1 VDAIRFAVLGLGTG
15 SLYALVG
22 LGVVLVFRSSGVLNL
37 SAGSTG
43 AVAAWFFYSLRDV
56 HGIPAPVA
64 LVLALGLGGAI
75 GAGVQVLAM
84 SRLHQ
89 SSAITRL
96 IATLAVFTLL
106 NGIAI
111 LIWGAD
117 AALVVSP
124 LPTGVVS
131 LPGNVSISLDRLL
144 LIVLAVVV
152 AAVLKI
158 VYSRTSFGLA
168 TTAVAENRR
177 ATASLGWSTRRI
189 ELVNWFVAGV
199 LSALAAVLLAPIA
212 SLQVA
217 TLSLLVVPALAAALV
232 GRFSSFALTVL
243 GAMALGVV
251 QSELARYVTAPGV
264 GDSVPFLV
272 IIVVIVLGGRSLPSR
287 ADLPSRLP
295 APGLGRID
303 VRWLLVGA
311 AVLLALVLV
320 LPPVWVATLT
330 TLFIVAVLVMSVVVV
345 TGYAGQVSLSQW
357 ALAGMGAWFAA
368 EMVATFGWSF
378 WAAAAGG
385 MLATVPVGL
394 VVALPAMRT
403 RGVDLAVATLGLAL
417 VLTSVVLQNGA
428 LTGGLDGI
436 EVGSPRLF
444 GVDIG
449 PTRHPTRY
457 AVLTLVVFLVVSVL
471 VANLRRGRA
480 GRRLIAVRSS
490 ERAAASLGV
499 GVYTAKLYAFAVG
512 AAVAGAA
519 GILAAFRTEIV
530 VFTQF
535 DVFGSLNAL
544 MYAVVGGLG
553 WVSGALLGAGL
564 APGTPGGKVVESFGD
579 VNAYLPII
587 GGTAVLLI
595 LVRSPDGLAALHAA
609 AFARTRAALA
619 SAPGW
624 AGAATA
630 ATPHPRTSPPPPA
643 PQAPA
648 RPRQHGA
655 GRLEV
660 RDLTVRYGGVTALD
674 GAGLRVE
681 PGTVVGLIGPNGAGK
696 TTLLDAVTGF
706 TSPAA
711 GSVALDGQD
720 ITRWTPGRR
729 ARAGIGRSFQGV
741 ELFDELTVLDNLL
754 VAADDQS
761 PLRYLLDP
769 LRPGTDRIGPAT
781 RRVIDDLELG
791 GVLAA
796 MPAELPSGTARLVGV
811 ARALVAEPAVLFLD
825 EPAAGLDSRETAEL
839 GALIRR
845 IATQWGIGVVLV
857 EHDVPL
863 VLGICD
869 HVVVLDFGRCIA
881 TGTPEE
887 IRRDPHVLTAYLGTD
902 HDTAAAALP

>member
-1 VDAIRFAVLGLGTG
+1 MDVLRFALLGLGTG
-15 SLYALVG
+15 SLYALVA

-37 SAGSTG
+37 SAGSSG
-43 AVAAWFFYSLRDV
+43 AVAAWFFYSLRDT
-56 HGIPAPVA
+56 HGVSTPVA
-64 LVLALGLGGAI
+64 LALALGLGGAI
-75 GAGVQVLAM
+75 GAGIQILVM
-84 SRLHQ
+84 SRLREA
-89 SSAITRL
+89 SAVTRL

-106 NGIAI
+106 NGIAV

-117 AALVVSP
+117 AALVGSP
-124 LPTGVVS
+124 LPTTVVA
-131 LPGNVSISLDRLL
+131 LPGGLSISLDRLL
-144 LIVLAVVV
+144 LIGLAVAV
-152 AAVLKI
+152 AAVLKA
-158 VYSRTSFGLA
+158 VYTRTPFGLA

-177 ATASLGWSTRRI
+177 ATASLGWSTRMI
-189 ELVNWFVAGV
+189 ELVNWSVAGV

-232 GRFSSFALTVL
+232 GRFSSFGLTIL
-243 GAMALGVV
+243 GAMGLGVA

-272 IIVVIVLGGRSLPSR
+272 IILVIVLGGRSLPSR
-287 ADLPSRLP
+287 GDLPHRLP

-303 VRWLLVGA
+303 VGWLFAGA

-320 LPPVWVATLT
+320 LPPVWVAALT
-330 TLFIVAVLVMSVVVV
+330 TLFIVAVLVVSVVVV
-345 TGYAGQVSLSQW
+345 TGYAGQLSLSQW

-368 EMVATFGWSF
+368 ELVARFGWPF
-378 WAAAAGG
+378 WLAAPVGV
-385 MLATVPVGL
+385 LAVVPVGL
-394 VVALPAMRT
+394 LVALPAMRT

-436 EVGSPRLF
+436 DVGTPRLF
-444 GVDIG
+444 GVDVGPIG
-449 PTRHPTRY
+449 HPTRY
-457 AVLTLVVFLVVSVL
+457 AALTLTAFLAVSVL

-480 GRRLIAVRSS
+480 GRRLIAIRSS

-512 AAVAGAA
+512 AAVAGVA
-519 GILAAFRTEIV
+519 GVLAAFRTETV

-553 WVSGALLGAGL
+553 WVSGALLGAGI

-587 GGTAVLLI
+587 GGLAVLLI
-595 LVRSPDGLAALHAA
+595 LIQSPTGLAALHAR
-609 AFARTRAALA
+609 AF
-619 SAPGW
+619 
-624 AGAATA
+624 AGAAA
-630 ATPHPRTSPPPPA
+630 AVGTRLRRLTGRTTRTPQPAA
-643 PQAPA
+643 PQVAPPTLPA
-648 RPRQHGA
+648 QQGPGPRPRHGH
-655 GRLEV
+655 GSLEV

-674 GAGLRVE
+674 GVALHVR

-706 TSPAA
+706 TSPS
-711 GSVALDGQD
+711 GGTVLLDGQD
-720 ITRWTPGRR
+720 ITRWTPVRR

-769 LRPGTDRIGPAT
+769 LRPGGRRLSPAT
-781 RRVIDDLELG
+781 ERVVADLELG
-791 GVLAA
+791 DVLDT

-811 ARALVAEPAVLFLD
+811 ARALAAEPAVLFLD
-825 EPAAGLDSRETAEL
+825 EPAAGLDTP
-839 GALIRR
+839 RR
-845 IATQWGIGVVLV
+845 RSSA
-857 EHDVPL
+857 P
-863 VLGICD
+863 
-869 HVVVLDFGRCIA
+869 
-881 TGTPEE
+881 
-887 IRRDPHVLTAYLGTD
+887 
-902 HDTAAAALP
+902 